1 MFGNTLGNLLKISS
15 FGESHGAAVGVVLD
29 GFPAGFE
36 IDFEAIQLLLNRR
49 KPGQN
54 ELTTSRKEKD
64 EFEIIS
70 GVFEGKSTG
79 APITILIPNLDQKS
93 ADYEHLKNVYRP
105 SHADFTYQEKY
116 GIRDYK
122 GGGRSS
128 ARITAAWVAA
138 GAIAL
143 QYLQKKNIE
152 ITAFIQ
158 SIGSIDTGL
167 SWPFPNNLKEIS
179 SANVLYCPDL
189 KSVELMQ
196 AAILKAKEEGD
207 SLGGVITCVI
217 KGAPAG
223 LGEPVF
229 SKLSAELG
237 KAMLSINA
245 VKGFEIG
252 SGFESS
258 RKKGSENNDEFI
270 NENGSILTKSNHSG
284 GVLGGI
290 SSGMD
295 IWFKTAF
302 KPTGTINKE
311 QETVDM
317 DGNKV
322 SLQAK
327 GRHDPCVV
335 PRAVPIVEA
344 LSALV
349 LLDFYLIR
357 KAYS

>member
-1 MFGNTLGNLLKISS
+1 MFANTLGNLLRISS
-15 FGESHGAAVGVVLD
+15 FGESHGTAVGVVLD

-36 IDFEAIQLLLNRR
+36 IDFEAVQALLNRR

-54 ELTTSRKEKD
+54 EFTTSRKEKD

-79 APITILIPNLDQKS
+79 APIAILIPNTDQKS

-138 GAIAL
+138 GAIAM
-143 QYLQKKNIE
+143 QYLQKNNIE
-152 ITAFIQ
+152 INAFIQ
-158 SIGSIDTGL
+158 SIGTIDSNIT
-167 SWPFPNNLKEIS
+167 WPFPANLKELS
-179 SANVLYCPDL
+179 SSNTLYCPDFEAA
-189 KSVELMQ
+189 KLMQ
-196 AAILKAKEEGD
+196 NEILKAKEEGD
-207 SLGGVITCVI
+207 SLGGQITCVI

-237 KAMLSINA
+237 KAMLNINA

-252 SGFESS
+252 SGFESA
-258 RKKGSENNDEFI
+258 RKRGSENNDEFI
-270 NENGSILTKSNHSG
+270 NQDGNIITKTNNSG
-284 GVLGGI
+284 GILGGI

-295 IWFKTAF
+295 IWFKVAF

-317 DGNKV
+317 EGNKV
-322 SLQAK
+322 NLQAK

-344 LSALV
+344 MSALV

-357 KAYS
+357 KAYL